1 MPTERAG
8 RSPKAKGQRDSEG
21 GLERRVELEW
31 MKQYVLISILYP
43 PPCLGVYGGFV
54 LCIRIALRL
63 DPGERQ
69 LIYKKR
75 SIMPVMRQASPTNE
89 LATSHTRQAN
99 RSTRPG
105 NGLMPMWTVLI
116 ARWRRRPPRPRVGCR
131 GGLEVAATVGR
142 NKPVAT
148 HLC

>member
-43 PPCLGVYGGFV
+43 PPCLGVYGGSV

-63 DPGERQ
+63 DLGERQ
-69 LIYKKR
+69 LIYKKKVNNAR
-75 SIMPVMRQASPTNE
+75 NAAGKSDERIGDLAHKAGEQIDEARERFNANVDSIDRKVEEKAAE
-89 LATSHTRQAN
+89 AK
-99 RSTRPG
+99 
-105 NGLMPMWTVLI
+105 
-116 ARWRRRPPRPRVGCR
+116 
-131 GGLEVAATVGR
+131 GGLSGWFGGGG
-142 NKPVAT
+142 NSGKK
-148 HLC
+148 